1 MKMSYRL
8 QSWIMEIVARLP
20 FRFIYLLSDIFTF
33 LVVYLIPY
41 RRKVIFQ
48 NISSAFPEKSPKE
61 VKKIQRKFYRHL
73 ADVMLEVFKLP
84 GVKMDELKKR
94 MVLTNPELLIKL
106 EKQGRSVVLAG
117 GHVANWEWLGNR
129 VKAETNH
136 QGVALY
142 KQVQSSFYNDYMMKI
157 RNLYK
162 EIQLVEHDKTSRA
175 LIRLKNKKVLL
186 LVLAD
191 QRPPAHDQ
199 KHWLTFF
206 GRETPVL
213 MGVEKIAQAFDFDVL
228 YFDICRIKRGYYQAT
243 FIPLRTG
250 NKNTVELELTKDY
263 FRQIERSVHKQP
275 ESYLWSHNRWKYKRE
290 N

>member
-1 MKMSYRL
+1 MMAV
-8 QSWIMEIVARLP
+8 VARLP
-20 FRFIYLLSDIFTF
+20 FPFIYLLSDMFTF
-33 LVVYLIPY
+33 LVVYVVPY
-41 RRKVIFQ
+41 RRKIIFQ
-48 NISSAFPEKSPKE
+48 NISRAFPEKSAVE

-84 GVKMDELKKR
+84 GIKMGELKKR
-94 MVLTNPELLIKL
+94 MVLTNPELLHDL

-157 RNLYK
+157 RSLYK
-162 EIQLVEHDKTSRA
+162 EILLVEHDKTSRA
-175 LIRLKNKKVLL
+175 LIRLKNQKVLL

-191 QRPPAHDQ
+191 QRPPAHEL

-213 MGVEKIAQAFDFDVL
+213 LGVEKIAQAFDFDVL

-243 FIPLRTG
+243 FIPLKTG
-250 NKNTVELELTKDY
+250 DKNTDELELTRDY
-263 FRQIERSVHKQP
+263 FRQIERSVRNQP

-290 N
+290 S

>member
-1 MKMSYRL
+1 ML
-8 QSWIMEIVARLP
+8 WGVARLP
-20 FRFIYLLSDIFTF
+20 FRFIYLLSDIFTL
-33 LVVYLIPY
+33 LVVYVIPY
-41 RRKVIFQ
+41 RRKIIFQ
-48 NISSAFPEKSPKE
+48 NISKAFPEKSGRE

-94 MVLTNPELLIKL
+94 MVLTNPELLVEL

-129 VKAETNH
+129 VKAETSH
-136 QGVALY
+136 LGVALY

-157 RNLYK
+157 RGLYK
-162 EIQLVEHDKTSRA
+162 EILLVEHDKTSRA
-175 LIRLKNKKVLL
+175 LIRLKNEKVLL

-191 QRPPAHDQ
+191 QRPPAHEL

-213 MGVEKIAQAFDFDVL
+213 LGVEKIAQAFDFDVL

-243 FIPLRTG
+243 FIPLKTG
-250 NKNTVELELTKDY
+250 NKNTDELELTKDY
-263 FRQIERSVHKQP
+263 FRQIERSVRKQP